1 MRKNEGT
8 AMIRQREFYTLQTSH
23 SCESGELK
31 NASFPLSSDY
41 LHRKRITSHARL
53 LLLCGIVVGIPLIG
67 IWSFMTTQTQV
78 PLWLKGST
86 VICCLIAAKLYVSQ
100 CKFLRELSRL
110 SESKNGP
117 GLKVN
122 TDGFYFSVA
131 TLGCQNIKR
140 LVQNGKAGNLLK
152 WDEIVDIRTEHMHT
166 PNGNS
171 WFLVVKTKLGR
182 HPYLIKFDAIAAS
195 QNEILDALRSF
206 RHLKIQ

>member
-1 MRKNEGT
+1 
-8 AMIRQREFYTLQTSH
+8 MIRQRELYTLQTNH
-23 SCESGELK
+23 SYESGELK
-31 NASFPLSSDY
+31 SVSFPLSSDY
-41 LHRKRITSHARL
+41 IHRKRISNPARL
-53 LLLCGIVVGIPLIG
+53 LLLCGIVVGIPLFG

-86 VICCLIAAKLYVSQ
+86 AICCLIAAKLYVSQ
-100 CKFLRELSRL
+100 SKFLRALSRL

-122 TDGFYFSVA
+122 SGGFYFSIA
-131 TLGCQNIKR
+131 TLGCQNMKR
-140 LVQNGKAGNLLK
+140 LVKDGKAGNLLK
-152 WDEIVDIRTEHMHT
+152 WDEIVDMRTEHMHT

-195 QNEILDALRSF
+195 RTEIIDAVRSF